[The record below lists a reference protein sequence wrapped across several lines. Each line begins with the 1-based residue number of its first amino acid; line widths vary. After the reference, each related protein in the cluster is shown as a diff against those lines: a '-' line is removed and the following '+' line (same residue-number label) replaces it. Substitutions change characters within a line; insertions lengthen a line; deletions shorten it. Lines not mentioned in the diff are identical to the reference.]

1 MPKVITI
8 RLRYTGEA
16 VDDHNMDVTHLG
28 SSLFAVGEL
37 CRLANR
43 QFNKDDANVH
53 VLVRTDQ
60 EHQCFEIVLEVFNS
74 FMANAQEL
82 IGKPKTKD
90 IKEILEWIGI
100 LISPF
105 LFGVGLYKYLE
116 WKRGRKIESTKI
128 EEKKGK
134 ETVTVKS
141 EKGDSITIVK
151 EVWEMSK
158 NKEIVKMAG
167 KTIEPLQKDGYS
179 TIEFEKSSDEIQQI
193 TKEQAGNIAASVRV
207 IDDQLL
213 EGPQYFNVLLRV
225 YSPVY
230 EANAKK
236 WRFRFGTNVEY
247 FDISETNIAKDAI
260 KRGGALIDDLY
271 HVKAKLDQSINS
283 KGNIKNE
290 YSIVEVIEFRQAPAI
305 VQTEMEIND
314 DNA

>member
-1 MPKVITI
+1 MPKVTTI
-8 RLRYTGEA
+8 RLRYTGDA

-53 VLVRTDQ
+53 VLVRTDP
-60 EHQCFEIVLEVFNS
+60 EHQCFEIVLEVFQS
-74 FMANAQEL
+74 FLAHAQEL

-90 IKEILEWIGI
+90 IKEILEWVGI
-100 LISPF
+100 LSSPF
-105 LFGVGLYKYLE
+105 PIGFGLYKFLE
-116 WKRGRKIESTKI
+116 WKRGRKIETTKI
-128 EEKKGK
+128 EEKEGK
-134 ETVTVKS
+134 ETVTVKTES
-141 EKGDSITIVK
+141 GDKITIVK

-158 NKEIVKMAG
+158 NKTIVKMAG
-167 KTIEPLQKDGYS
+167 KAIEPLQKVGYS
-179 TIEFEKSSDEIQQI
+179 TIEFEKSGDEIQQI
-193 TKEQAGNIAASVRV
+193 TKEQADNIAASVRGS
-207 IDDQLL
+207 DDLSL
-213 EGPQYFNVLLRV
+213 EGPQFFNAWLRV

-236 WRFRFGTNVEY
+236 WRFRFGANVEY
-247 FDISETNIAKDAI
+247 FDISETDIAKDAI
-260 KRGGALIDDLY
+260 KRGGAFINDLY

-283 KGNIKNE
+283 TGNIKNE

-305 VQTEMEIND
+305 MQTELEIND